1 MQSVGEHAAGD
12 GTTSHCNHDV
22 AWVTRQ
28 SAATNGHRDL
38 QTVVLRNRALH
49 CPVSTAK
56 LGATQF
62 RAAQMDQFEFFMVIA
77 GVVVAM
83 AMTEI
88 VAGWGRLIRADVEV
102 ELDWVHL
109 GWTIC
114 VLLVSLGYWVGMWPY
129 VNFEIRYTGQFWF
142 LVFPTLFLV
151 LLAYALTPELP
162 KEGKFS
168 LRDYYL
174 RKRLPIFLSFIV
186 FLVTA
191 GIADVII
198 AGSNTLDFAPMLAP
212 TVVFC
217 SVYAGLAVTERMWA
231 HRAGV
236 VITFVFWSSQG
247 FVLLSESF
255 ERFYD

>member
-1 MQSVGEHAAGD
+1 
-12 GTTSHCNHDV
+12 
-22 AWVTRQ
+22 
-28 SAATNGHRDL
+28 
-38 QTVVLRNRALH
+38 
-49 CPVSTAK
+49 
-56 LGATQF
+56 
-62 RAAQMDQFEFFMVIA
+62 MDQFEFFMVIA

-88 VAGWGRLIRADVEV
+88 VAGWGRLIRADIEV

-114 VLLVSLGYWVGMWPY
+114 VLLVSLSYWVGMWPY
-129 VNFEIRYTGQFWF
+129 VNFELRYQGQFWF

-162 KEGKFS
+162 KEGKFRF
-168 LRDYYL
+168 RDYYL
-174 RKRLPIFLSFIV
+174 RKRLPIFLSFIA

-191 GIADVII
+191 GLADAIVV
-198 AGSNTLDFAPMLAP
+198 GFNTLDAPILAP
-212 TVVFC
+212 TIVFC

-231 HRAGV
+231 HRTALA
-236 VITFVFWSSQG
+236 ISLVFWSYQG
-247 FVLLSESF
+247 FLLFSDTF